1 MENKILSF
9 EQFSSIYESE
19 FYLGE
24 SESSGIELDF
34 DIDNLGVDS
43 DELAD
48 VMANLDAKPLKE
60 ATPAKTGTTVSPY
73 KAILP
78 GEKGERVKWVQ
89 QTLGF
94 KGADVDGVYGKKTS
108 AAVADFQRKN
118 GLTVDGKVGD
128 QTLKKMVDVF
138 KIPAQKV
145 AVLKEI
151 PVKSSADAAKAGI
164 DPRLLDLY
172 EIFVTKDGKQQRIIL
187 IPKKGSREK
196 VAQMKKT
203 GISKGL
209 EMLVE
214 GVKYFGRAIVL
225 TAKGLAIISLEAA
238 RGIIRG
244 LASIGKMVLKGAAFA
259 VGAIVAGFTKFA
271 EWISKM
277 GQAAWQGITDATQ
290 RIWKEVCEAVA
301 FLGKAAL
308 GILYAFMEAVKTVGF
323 TLAGV
328 VLKVWKAMK
337 NFFDKKIQAFIQ
349 TVDKVEKFTQEALKE
364 LGAKVQEIKRQMAEG
379 YKMARDKTVKA
390 YSDSKE
396 AIKKFGKGVAEET
409 KKAVDGVLK
418 FLEDSY
424 EEGKKAMES
433 TMFDIYGSEFL
444 YENHQLLEFEE
455 IDFSLEYDWRL

>member
-1 MENKILSF
+1 MENKILNF

-78 GEKGERVKWVQ
+78 GEKGERVKWLQ
-89 QTLGF
+89 QTIGF
-94 KGADVDGVYGKKTS
+94 KGADVDGDYGKKTS

-151 PVKSSADAAKAGI
+151 PVKSSSDAAKAGI

-187 IPKKGSREK
+187 IPKEGSKEK
-196 VAQMKKT
+196 VAQMKKS

-238 RGIIRG
+238 KGIIRG
-244 LASIGKMVLKGAAFA
+244 LASIGKMVAKGVAFA

-301 FLGKAAL
+301 FLGKASLA
-308 GILYAFMEAVKTVGF
+308 ILYAFIEAVKTVGF
-323 TLAGV
+323 TLAGMAI
-328 VLKVWKAMK
+328 KIWKAIK
-337 NFFDKKIQAFIQ
+337 TQFDAKIQAFLE
-349 TVDKVEKFTQEALKE
+349 TVKTVEEFTKE
-364 LGAKVQEIKRQMAEG
+364 SIEQIGGKIKEIKGQIADG
-379 YKMARDKTVKA
+379 YKIARDKTVKA
-390 YSDSKE
+390 YSDSKQ
-396 AIKKFGKGVAEET
+396 ALQKFGKGVAEET
-409 KKAVDGVLK
+409 KKAVDGALK
-418 FLEDSY
+418 FFEESY
-424 EEGKKAMES
+424 EEGKKAVTES
-433 TMFDIYGSEFL
+433 MFDVYASEFL